1 LRECLAIRTQA
12 VPGTWQHH
20 NTMSLLGGALA
31 GQGRHEEADPLLVE
45 GYEKMQPPEPAA
57 FRKREAL
64 LRLIRHYEAWGKVEA
79 AARSRKLLDAQ
90 GGGK

>member
-1 LRECLAIRTQA
+1 L
-12 VPGTWQHH
+12 
-20 NTMSLLGGALA
+20 S
-31 GQGRHEEADPLLVE
+31 GRADTKRADQLLVE

-64 LRLIRHYEAWGKVEA
+64 LRLIRHYKARGKVEA